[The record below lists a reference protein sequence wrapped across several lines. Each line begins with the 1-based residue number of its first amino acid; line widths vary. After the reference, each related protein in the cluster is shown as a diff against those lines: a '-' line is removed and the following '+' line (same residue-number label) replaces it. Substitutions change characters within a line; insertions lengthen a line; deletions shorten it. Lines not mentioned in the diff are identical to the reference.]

1 MHYDAFNAESV
12 LRGAGA
18 TFDSTDLKVITAAFD
33 DAWSEIAPHYMR
45 KGLKP
50 QSARTKLANAI
61 LEAAITN
68 RRDAPSFEGRR
79 AAGNVS
85 VASSCLADTDF

>member
-18 TFDSTDLKVITAAFD
+18 TFDPTDLKIITIAFD

-45 KGLKP
+45 RGLKP

-68 RRDAPSFEGRR
+68 RRDALSLKTAGLR
-79 AAGNVS
+79 AMHLSRLV
-85 VASSCLADTDF
+85 